1 MRDRPAKPYRD
12 FPLFANQNGQ
22 WCRKI
27 AERAYYFGTW
37 HDDPRGTRAIE
48 RYKAEL
54 PYILSGETIPDDTS
68 GLTVGELCEQ
78 FLAAKNAKLE
88 SGELSARTLAGYQLT
103 ARFLVKHLRDDRTVK
118 SLRPLDFVRL
128 RAAMA
133 KGRSTAALGN
143 HIRHARIIMRWASD
157 MDLVEVPVK
166 MGPEFREPSKADKRR
181 DRSQRTRERGRREF
195 TRDELLVLLAILRR
209 RPQLRAMVLLAINCG
224 FGQTDI
230 ATLPRS
236 ALTRNLGWIDYAR
249 AKTAID
255 RRCPLWPETAEALRE
270 VLSMDHAEPANPD
283 DADLVFLT
291 TNGMP
296 WARMRESTRE
306 DGTVRWTTIDS
317 VGLEFGKVLRR
328 VGIKRDGVNF
338 YALRHTFQTVA
349 EEAGDT
355 LAVSKIM
362 GHADHSM
369 ADLYRERFPDQR
381 LLKASN
387 HVRQWLFGD
396 GRK

>member
-1 MRDRPAKPYRD
+1 MSDRPPKPYRD

-22 WCRKI
+22 WAKKI
-27 AERAYYFGTW
+27 RGRVRYFGSW
-37 HDDPRGTRAIE
+37 RDDHNGARAIE
-48 RYKAEL
+48 RYKREL
-54 PYILSGETIPDDTS
+54 PYLQSGEPIPNDTT
-68 GLTVGELCEQ
+68 GLTIGDLFEQ
-78 FLAAKNAKLE
+78 FLAAKAERVKA
-88 SGELSARTLAGYQLT
+88 GELSARTLAGYQFT
-103 ARFLVKHLRDDRTVK
+103 ARRVLSIIGDSRSVESLSPRDFA
-118 SLRPLDFVRL
+118 SLRSKLAEGQSVSSLASYVRH
-128 RAAMA
+128 
-133 KGRSTAALGN
+133 T
-143 HIRHARIIMRWASD
+143 RIVMRWASE
-157 MDLVEVPVK
+157 MDLVDSPVK
-166 MGPEFREPSKADKRR
+166 VGPEFREPSRADKRR
-181 DRSQRTRERGRREF
+181 SRNQQTRTRGSREF
-195 TRDELLVLLAILRR
+195 TREEILILLAILRR

-224 FGQTDI
+224 FGQTDV

-270 VLSMDHAEPANPD
+270 VLPMKHATPANPD

-291 TNGMP
+291 TNGLP

-338 YALRHTFQTVA
+338 YALRHTFQTIA
-349 EEAGDT
+349 EESGDT
-355 LAVSKIM
+355 VAVSKIM
-362 GHADHSM
+362 GHADNTM

-381 LLKASN
+381 LLKASS
-387 HVRQWLFGD
+387 HVRQWLFGI
-396 GRK
+396 R